1 MKILIYLL
9 LFGFSLSS
17 MPLKANSYENPVEI
31 TFEQWL
37 LFTDLMNFA
46 NYDNEFNAKAK
57 NLNPEKYKAA
67 GLKEKIK
74 LDPEDADLMTEWL
87 TKNDKPITYLQQ
99 ILDDI
104 ENCPPPSDEKIA
116 TLCLSVRNPV
126 EDLSADSIGFTYHKA
141 LWNLACATPRIDPA
155 EVGRVKVRAYWDKY
169 KKDIRCPETGQRASD
184 DLNITKYAV
193 DSVNSN
199 FTRELAI
206 VYKLDFNFVDAKDGL
221 TLLDYIQKHLDY
233 AKNLTP
239 PPETIIRD
247 YEAVY
252 RAVVRAGGKHKKDL
266 TPEELNQ

>member
-1 MKILIYLL
+1 MKKLIYLL
-9 LFGFSLSS
+9 LFSFSLSS

-46 NYDNEFNAKAK
+46 NNEFKTKAK

-74 LDPEDADLMTEWL
+74 LEQEDADLMTEWL

-104 ENCPPPSDEKIA
+104 ENCPPPSPRKIA
-116 TLCLSVRNPV
+116 TLCLTVRDPV
-126 EDLSADSIGFTYHKA
+126 KDSAPDSIGFTYHKA

-155 EVGRVKVRAYWDKY
+155 EVGRVKVRTYWDKY
-169 KKDIRCPETGQRASD
+169 KKDIRCPETGQRDSD

-193 DSVNSN
+193 DSVNSS
-199 FTRELAI
+199 FTRELAV
-206 VYKLDFNFVDAKDGL
+206 VYKLDFNFVDEKDGL
-221 TLLDYIQKHLDY
+221 TLLDYIQKQLDY
-233 AKNLTP
+233 ARTLTP
-239 PPETIIRD
+239 PTESLINE